1 MKLKSIIH
9 PDSQVPL
16 DRIRTPGEQGVNP
29 EAGFVLYWMIAN
41 RRTRSNFSLQR
52 AVDWAKELS
61 KPVVVF
67 EALRAGYPWACDRIH
82 GFVIEGMTDNAA
94 AFTGHPVTY
103 WPYLEPKPGDGS
115 GALAALAKQACV
127 VVSDDFPCFFLPRM
141 VESAAGQIPVRFE
154 LVDSNGLYPM
164 RATERVFARAFD
176 FRRHL
181 QKSLLPHLAEVPAAE
196 PLRGLKLPTLEL
208 PQSFQK
214 RWPAARLDDWAGGLD
229 GLKCFPINH
238 AVKPVSYRGGSK
250 AASKQLGLFLRER
263 LGRYHED
270 RNQPEQEVAS
280 GLSPWLHFG
289 HISVHEVFAG
299 VTKSCDW
306 TPGNV
311 SSKVTGSNTGWWGA
325 PPAVESFLDEL
336 ITWRELGYNLCSH
349 TDNYD
354 QYESLPAWAR
364 ATLDLHARDP
374 RQWNYSLAQL
384 EQSKTHDPLW
394 NAAQVQLVREGRIHN
409 YLRMLCGKKI
419 LEWSPSPREALARLI
434 ELNNKYATDG
444 RNPNSYSGI
453 FWVLGR
459 YDRPWGPE
467 RPIYG
472 QIRYMTSENTARKVK
487 VREYIRKYSSEPP
500 ARLFE

>member
-1 MKLKSIIH
+1 MSGLLLRS
-9 PDSQVPL
+9 DVPA
-16 DRIRTPGEQGVNP
+16 DRLRHVGDRPANTGG
-29 EAGFVLYWMIAN
+29 AFVLYWMIAN
-41 RRTRSNFSLQR
+41 RRTRYNFSLQR
-52 AVDWAKELS
+52 AVDWAKELK
-61 KPVVVF
+61 KPLVVF

-82 GFVIEGMTDNAA
+82 AFVIQGMLDNAA
-94 AFTGHPVTY
+94 AFSGKPVTY

-115 GALAALAKQACV
+115 GALAALARQACV
-127 VVSDDFPCFFLPRM
+127 VISDDFPCFFLPRM
-141 VESAAGQIPVRFE
+141 VESAARQIPVRLE
-154 LVDSNGLYPM
+154 LVDSNGLFPM
-164 RATERVFARAFD
+164 RATERIFARAFD

-181 QKSLLPHLAEVPAAE
+181 QKNLLPHLEEVPLAE
-196 PLRGLKLPTLEL
+196 PSRSLKLPVHQLEA
-208 PQSFQK
+208 SFRN
-214 RWPAARLDDWAGGLD
+214 RWPAADLD
-229 GLKCFPINH
+229 GFSRGLTGLKDFPINH
-238 AVKPVSYRGGSK
+238 RVKTVNYLGGSK
-250 AASKQLGLFLRER
+250 AAAAQLGLFLRDR
-263 LGRYHED
+263 LDRYHED
-270 RNQPEQEVAS
+270 RNQPEQEIAS

-289 HISVHEVFAG
+289 HISAHDVFAT
-299 VTKSCDW
+299 VTRSCGW
-306 TPGNV
+306 TPENV
-311 SSKVTGSNTGWWGA
+311 SAKVTGSNTGWWGA
-325 PPAVESFLDEL
+325 PPAVESFFDEL

-354 QYESLPAWAR
+354 QYESLPDWAR

-374 RQWNYSLAQL
+374 RPWNYSPEQL
-384 EQSKTHDPLW
+384 EQSQTHDPLW

-409 YLRMLCGKKI
+409 YLRMLWGKKI

-487 VREYIRKYSSEPP
+487 VRDYIRKYSKEPS